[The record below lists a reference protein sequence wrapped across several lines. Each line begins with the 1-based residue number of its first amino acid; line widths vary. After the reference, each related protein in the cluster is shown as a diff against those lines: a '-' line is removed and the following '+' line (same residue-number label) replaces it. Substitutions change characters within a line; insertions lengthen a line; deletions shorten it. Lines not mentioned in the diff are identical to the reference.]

1 MNLHPSDP
9 LDSPQETLARLDL
22 DRRRRLGMVEA
33 IWGEHKSAEQIA
45 GILRRLQT
53 AGELALVT
61 RVTASKAT
69 DVEALLQA
77 SAAAEGLVF
86 HCTSRCLTQ
95 GQPPA
100 PRASAGTAVV
110 LSGGTSD
117 LPVAAEAELA
127 LRWHGIAT
135 ELVIDVG
142 VAGLHRL
149 LAQLDR
155 LRDARVLIACA
166 GMEGALPTVLAG
178 LVPQPVIG
186 VPVSVGYG
194 VSAGGTAALHGML
207 ASCAPGITV
216 VNIDNGYGAAMAA
229 LRILGL
235 PISHGDAGCTR
246 AQIGEGKGL
255 ERPADGLGGL

>member
-1 MNLHPSDP
+1 MHPSDP

-61 RVTASKAT
+61 RVAASKAT

-100 PRASAGTAVV
+100 PRASAGRSGAPQQGSPAVV
-110 LSGGTSD
+110 AGEAGPAGSMGGD
-117 LPVAAEAELA
+117 LRVPARRPVRIQGRVALAA
-127 LRWHGIAT
+127 
-135 ELVIDVG
+135 
-142 VAGLHRL
+142 
-149 LAQLDR
+149 
-155 LRDARVLIACA
+155 
-166 GMEGALPTVLAG
+166 
-178 LVPQPVIG
+178 
-186 VPVSVGYG
+186 
-194 VSAGGTAALHGML
+194 
-207 ASCAPGITV
+207 ASRRR
-216 VNIDNGYGAAMAA
+216 MK
-229 LRILGL
+229 R
-235 PISHGDAGCTR
+235 CTTPR
-246 AQIGEGKGL
+246 
-255 ERPADGLGGL
+255 RR